1 MEQLFQAYITLL
13 FWAVYTNTNS
23 LPKYSVVSRLWEAN
37 ENWFVSFEWTSS
49 QQTQANDRNCFKEDW
64 THSSF
69 MILPLLNTAAW
80 YSSIAEKFYD
90 PPLNEQ
96 LYDPPLAVKLDD
108 IFLAEQLDPPFAEH
122 LNDPV
127 FAEQPNDPQ

>member
-1 MEQLFQAYITLL
+1 MKTDLFPLNEQALNKLKLMTGTVLKRTEHTA
-13 FWAVYTNTNS
+13 A
-23 LPKYSVVSRLWEAN
+23 LW
-37 ENWFVSFEWTSS
+37 SSPCWT
-49 QQTQANDRNCFKEDW
+49 
-64 THSSF
+64 
-69 MILPLLNTAAW
+69 AW

-122 LNDPV
+122 LDDPV